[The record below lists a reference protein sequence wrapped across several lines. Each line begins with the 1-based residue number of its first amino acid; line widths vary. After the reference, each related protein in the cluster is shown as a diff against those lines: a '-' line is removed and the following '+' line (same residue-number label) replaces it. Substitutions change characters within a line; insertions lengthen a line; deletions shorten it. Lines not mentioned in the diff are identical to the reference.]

1 MAARHGVERA
11 CVVPPERCSPTR
23 KGRRPTY
30 PSTLIALGL
39 GLAGVSE
46 KLTAAQVIAALRK
59 PMFDAV
65 DGAILLVGG
74 AVPKGA
80 ER

>member
-1 MAARHGVERA
+1 
-11 CVVPPERCSPTR
+11 
-23 KGRRPTY
+23 
-30 PSTLIALGL
+30 LIALGL